1 MQVKSRNKILGN
13 KKQSTGR
20 ILHQESSSGGRREVG
35 RIYYLFELVKAENS
49 AVK

>member
-20 ILHQESSSGGRREVG
+20 ILHQENSSGGRREVG
-35 RIYYLFELVKAENS
+35 RIYYFELVKAENS